1 MRKVAQIVFYSLLF
15 IVILLFSVGAYY
27 YVPDIPVEALNK
39 KYGVKPSDYIEVEG
53 MQVHYRFE
61 GLASDS
67 VPVVLIHGTGSS
79 LYSWN
84 GWTEQLKD
92 DQAILRF
99 DLPGFGLTGPH
110 PAGDY
115 TIEAY
120 LQFMHSLLA
129 RFNIKRCVLAGN
141 SIGGEIAWR
150 YALNYPEQ
158 VQQLILIDAAG
169 YPLEIDDIPLS
180 DLPISYMIMRVPAL
194 RDLMEMMTPPEVIRG
209 SLEFLYGDDDKI
221 TEELVE
227 LYFDMT
233 CREGNREA
241 LTERMESIALPSP
254 WEQMSSIK
262 VPVLVM
268 WGDLDKLIPLRHA
281 KQFHEDL
288 PNSSLLI
295 LEGAGHMPME
305 ELPQE
310 TVMAADKFLKTA
322 LPAAPPVFPV
332 HISVN
337 EHTSVL

>member
-15 IVILLFSVGAYY
+15 ISIIFVCLGAHY

-39 KYGVKPSDYIEVEG
+39 KYGVEPSDYIEVEG

-61 GLASDS
+61 GLESDS

-79 LYSWN
+79 LFTWN

-92 DQAILRF
+92 EQAILRF

-110 PAGDY
+110 PTGDY
-115 TIEAY
+115 SIETY
-120 LQFMHSLLA
+120 LEFLHILLKHL
-129 RFNIKRCVLAGN
+129 NIKKCVLAGN

-150 YALNYPEQ
+150 YTLTYPEQ

-169 YPLEIDDIPLS
+169 YPLEIDEIPFS

-194 RDLMEMMTPPEVIRG
+194 RELMEMMTPPEVIRG
-209 SLEFLYGDDDKI
+209 SLEFLYGDNEKV
-221 TEELVE
+221 TAELVE

-241 LTERMESIALPSP
+241 LTERMESIAQPSP
-254 WEQMSSIK
+254 WEQLSSLTL
-262 VPVLVM
+262 PVLVI
-268 WGDLDKLIPLRHA
+268 WGGQDKLIPLQHGKR
-281 KQFHEDL
+281 FHEDL
-288 PNSSLLI
+288 PNSSLFVLDQ
-295 LEGAGHMPME
+295 AGHMPME

-310 TVMAADKFLKTA
+310 TVAEADRFLKTS
-322 LPAAPPVFPV
+322 LLAAPAVFPG
-332 HISVN
+332 HIGVS
-337 EHTSVL
+337 EGMPTR